1 MSRSETKSQLKQI
14 VEELKRQ
21 LTDSQRQ
28 LSEAEMAKEDAT
40 RARQRLQDELRD
52 TQRRLEETSQ
62 ALSEAEEELAA
73 ARDRLGEL
81 EPKDRGDL
89 SEPGHRPE
97 VEELTLKIEKLQ
109 RCYEEAEDLSHRKEW
124 EMEQLRSQ
132 SELATLKAK
141 ESLREELQT
150 VHARELKVRDDLI
163 HMLRARLAELE
174 GQPSKAAQATVKV
187 SFAQKEPQDEE
198 SGGSAK
204 GGGGPSGHES
214 VFLGESK
221 LRSLG
226 R

>member
-1 MSRSETKSQLKQI
+1 MSRSETKSQLKQK

-28 LSEAEMAKEDAT
+28 LSEAETAKEDAT
-40 RARQRLQDELRD
+40 WARQRLQDELRD
-52 TQRRLEETSQ
+52 TQRRLEEASQ

-73 ARDRLGEL
+73 ARDRLGEF
-81 EPKDRGDL
+81 EPEDGVDL
-89 SEPGHRPE
+89 SEPGGHRPV
-97 VEELTLKIEKLQ
+97 VEELTLKIEELQ

-150 VHARELKVRDDLI
+150 VHARKLKVRDDLI

-174 GQPSKAAQATVKV
+174 GQPSKAT
-187 SFAQKEPQDEE
+187 
-198 SGGSAK
+198 
-204 GGGGPSGHES
+204 
-214 VFLGESK
+214 
-221 LRSLG
+221 
-226 R
+226 